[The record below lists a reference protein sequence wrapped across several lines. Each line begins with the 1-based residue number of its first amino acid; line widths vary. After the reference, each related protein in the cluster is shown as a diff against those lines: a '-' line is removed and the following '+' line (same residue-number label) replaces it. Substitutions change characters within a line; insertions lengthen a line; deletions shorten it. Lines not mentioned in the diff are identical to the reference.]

1 MIYFYRIVY
10 SMAKNLL
17 LLLKPALSPKMQAW
31 LTLRNLEIIKTK
43 KFSNSYWFH
52 ASSGEIEYCK
62 SVIRLLKRN
71 KPDAQ
76 IVVTYSSPSAE
87 RLFYNITEFVD
98 QFIPLPW
105 DQNDRINELIE
116 YINPRTLVFSKT
128 DLWPE
133 LIMQAKQQKIIVG
146 VISFNPILNFVT
158 TYFLPQLDF
167 VSCIDDN
174 LKTKLLKMSNLKK
187 ITADGDTRF
196 DQVFYRLEQKSI
208 LNVIT
213 DAKVFTCGSTWPE
226 DESVLFDTFSELLK
240 LGFKVILSPHEVA
253 PENIVRIQKELQ
265 KREITFQLLA
275 NQPDSTAIKLEK
287 DILIIDKIGYLADAY
302 RFANVAFVGG
312 SFKDRIHSVME
323 PLCCGLPVI
332 TGPLFQNNLEAVK
345 YQNQYVFAVN
355 NPSELV
361 RTVEKVSSI
370 SKNEITAEMNRNKNA
385 SEKVLKLLTL

>member
-1 MIYFYRIVY
+1 MIYIYRIIY
-10 SMAKNLL
+10 SLAKNLL
-17 LLLKPALSPKMQAW
+17 LILKPALNPKMQAW
-31 LTLRNLEIIKTK
+31 LTLRNQEIKKTK

-62 SVIRLLKRN
+62 SVIRLLKRD

-76 IVVTYSSPSAE
+76 IIVTYSSPSAE

-105 DQNDRINELIE
+105 DQTDRINELID

-133 LIMQAKQQKIIVG
+133 LIIQVKKQNILAG
-146 VISFNPILNFVT
+146 VISFNPMLNFIT

-167 VSCIDDN
+167 ISCIDDN
-174 LKTKLLKMSNLKK
+174 LKNKLFKMSNLKK

-208 LNVIT
+208 LKVIT
-213 DAKVFTCGSTWPE
+213 DAKIFSCGSTWPE

-240 LGFKVILSPHEVA
+240 LGFKIILSPHEVA
-253 PENIVRIQKELQ
+253 PANIVRIQKELQ
-265 KREITFQLLA
+265 KREFSFQLLA
-275 NQPDSTAIKLEK
+275 NQPDPADIRLEK
-287 DILIIDKIGYLADAY
+287 DILIIDKIGFLADAY
-302 RFANVAFVGG
+302 RFADVAFVGG

-332 TGPLFQNNLEAVK
+332 TGPHYQNNLEAVK

-355 NPSELV
+355 SPGDLV
-361 RTVEKVSSI
+361 RTIEKVILI
-370 SKNEITAEMNRNKNA
+370 SKNEISAEMNRNKNA
-385 SEKVLKLLTL
+385 SEKVLKLLTP